1 MLKIFNLFL
10 VASLLTFKIIIR
22 IFQVPAF
29 LITWFAA
36 LSKNYFTLLYSVHH
50 IKCTFILLAPGQSPV
65 SHPAVQKTLSQFKHS
80 PP

>member
-1 MLKIFNLFL
+1 MLKIFDLFL

-36 LSKNYFTLLYSVHH
+36 LSKN
-50 IKCTFILLAPGQSPV
+50 
-65 SHPAVQKTLSQFKHS
+65 
-80 PP
+80 